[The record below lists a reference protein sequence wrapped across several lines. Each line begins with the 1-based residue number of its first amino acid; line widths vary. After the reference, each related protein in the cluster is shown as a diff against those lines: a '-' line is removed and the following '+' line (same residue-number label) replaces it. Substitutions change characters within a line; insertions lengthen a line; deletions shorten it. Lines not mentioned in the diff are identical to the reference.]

1 MYLEK
6 DVQQLYTEN
15 YKILLREFKE
25 DILSREIHC
34 VLRSEE
40 FSLLRCQFIPEL
52 IYSLEGY
59 GNAKNKIQLKQL

>member
-6 DVQQLYTEN
+6 DMQQLCTEN
-15 YKILLREFKE
+15 YKMLLREFKD
-25 DILSREIHC
+25 DILRREINC

-40 FSLLRCQFIPEL
+40 FSLLRCQFVPKF

-59 GNAKNKIQLKQL
+59 GNAKNGI